1 MKARRVNDWNEWVIF
16 ITTMHTSKATMWSI
30 KDKQMAQNILDFQ
43 LMCSKVSFL
52 LLMMTGVPM
61 LRKGC
66 GRISERNI
74 ESMYC
79 LNKDWVCVLFL
90 SVTLPHF
97 FAAAASLQAYKNIS
111 LKIESDVFVD
121 GRHRRCIIL

>member
-1 MKARRVNDWNEWVIF
+1 MKARRLNDWNEWVIF

-61 LRKGC
+61 LKKGC
-66 GRISERNI
+66 SRISGSKI
-74 ESMYC
+74 ENMYC
-79 LNKDWVCVLFL
+79 LDKDWAVCDI
-90 SVTLPHF
+90 STF
-97 FAAAASLQAYKNIS
+97 FFAAASLQAYKNIS
-111 LKIESDVFVD
+111 LQIKSDVSVD
-121 GRHRRCIIL
+121 GRQKRCIIL